1 MAFLTS
7 LEESAFG
14 VWVSTSLVGYPLMI
28 TLHAIGMAIM
38 VGISVALDMRLLGW
52 FPGIPYTA
60 INRFLSIAWIGF
72 TINLLSGT
80 ALFCMQA
87 TMYVKD
93 GTFLLKMLFV
103 LLGAVTAA
111 FLQGSLNRNSAGWG
125 AAAPGG
131 IRLLA
136 VASIVF
142 WTAGMVTGRLI
153 AYLV

>member
-1 MAFLTS
+1 VSFLAS

-14 VWVSTSLVGYPLMI
+14 VWVSTSLIGYPLMI

-38 VGISVALDMRLLGW
+38 VGLSVTLDLRLLGW
-52 FPGIPYTA
+52 FRDMPYTA
-60 INRFLSIAWIGF
+60 LNRFLGIAWAGF

-87 TMYVKD
+87 TSYVKD

-103 LLGAVTAA
+103 LLGVVTAA
-111 FLQGSLNRNSAGWG
+111 FLQSALNRNSASWSTS
-125 AAAPGG
+125 APGT
-131 IRLLA
+131 IKVLA
-136 VASIVF
+136 VVSITF
-142 WTAGMVTGRLI
+142 WVGATVTGRLI

>member
-1 MAFLTS
+1 VSFLAS

-14 VWVSTSLVGYPLMI
+14 IWVSTSLIGYPLMI

-38 VGISVALDMRLLGW
+38 VGLSVTLDLRLLGW
-52 FPGIPYTA
+52 FRDMPYTA
-60 INRFLSIAWIGF
+60 LNRFLGVAWAGF

-87 TMYVKD
+87 TSYVKD

-103 LLGAVTAA
+103 LLGVVTAA
-111 FLQGSLNRNSAGWG
+111 FLQGSLNRNSGSWSTS
-125 AAAPGG
+125 APGA
-131 IRLLA
+131 IKLLA
-136 VASIVF
+136 IASITF
-142 WTAGMVTGRLI
+142 WVGATVTGRLI

>member
-1 MAFLTS
+1 MNFLTS

-38 VGISVALDMRLLGW
+38 VGLSVALDLRLLGW
-52 FPGIPYTA
+52 FRDIPYTA
-60 INRFLSIAWIGF
+60 INRFLAIAWIGF

-87 TMYVKD
+87 TMYVQD

-103 LLGAVTAA
+103 VLGAIVTA
-111 FLQGSLNRNSAGWG
+111 FLQGALNRNSASWSV
-125 AAAPGG
+125 AAPGG

-136 VASIVF
+136 AASIVC